1 MFVFDDDLA
10 GQRHGE
16 RIAGHVQKTV
26 QYSESSILEGLKRAA
41 NPKDISAADRIASCQ
56 LAAAGV
62 RLELLLSEI
71 VKLIFSSFNT
81 ITMILPC

>member
-1 MFVFDDDLA
+1 MFVYDDDLV

-16 RIAGHVQKTV
+16 RVAGHVQKTV

-41 NPKDISAADRIASCQ
+41 NSKDFSAADRIASCQ
-56 LAAAGV
+56 LAATGF

-71 VKLIFSSFNT
+71 VELIYFLAL
-81 ITMILPC
+81 IR